1 MQEKQCSR
9 CKKVLGV
16 SLFATNPKTNQ
27 LYGMCRACRSAQ
39 AQYGKTESR
48 KAALKRYNASERGRE
63 RTRKYKQSIKG
74 KVADQRYYQS
84 DKSKARDKRH
94 RKRKS
99 DLRQALARLDE
110 CMDSAFV
117 RAMEAVFAAR

>member
-16 SLFATNPKTNQ
+16 SRFATNPKTNQ

-39 AQYGKTESR
+39 ERYSNTESR